1 MKQNTNKLKN
11 TKNKFHKK
19 YMNYVIE
26 KASHYFNIITKSKY
40 VAIYPPQKNKT
51 FPVETELRTRFTI
64 DQLSQ
69 GTIDQL
75 YVALRIAISTVMSE
89 KYSVPFI
96 IDDAFVHFDNKR
108 EQAVMRLLEEIT
120 KEQKVIL
127 FTVKKNIRRLKDHK

>member
-1 MKQNTNKLKN
+1 MKLATDTLEQ
-11 TKNKFHKK
+11 TKKSFHQK
-19 YMNYVIE
+19 YMNDVIE

-51 FPVETELRTRFTI
+51 FSVETELRTRFTI

-89 KYSVPFI
+89 KYSEI
-96 IDDAFVHFDNKR
+96 GRASCR
-108 EQAVMRLLEEIT
+108 ERVKSMARERVVMTI
-120 KEQKVIL
+120 V
-127 FTVKKNIRRLKDHK
+127 